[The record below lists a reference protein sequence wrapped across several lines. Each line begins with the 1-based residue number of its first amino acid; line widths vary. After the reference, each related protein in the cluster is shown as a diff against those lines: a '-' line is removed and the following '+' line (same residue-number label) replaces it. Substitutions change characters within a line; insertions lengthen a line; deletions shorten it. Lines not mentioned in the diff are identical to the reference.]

1 MNVNTIAEVVST
13 IAVVTGLIFAAVQ
26 VRQFRIRQEREAAQ
40 HLVRS
45 FQTTDFA
52 WAMVRVFE
60 MPRGLSK
67 LQIEEHLGEDLRAV
81 YALITTWESIG
92 VLVYRNQL
100 SLDVVDDFFSGP
112 IIVSWDKLQPLMEG
126 QRALVNRETI
136 GEWFQ
141 WLAERMRDRE
151 SSSPPVPAHVA
162 FRNWKKSR

>member
-1 MNVNTIAEVVST
+1 MNVSTVAELVST
-13 IAVVTGLIFAAVQ
+13 VAVVTGLIFAAVQ
-26 VRQFRIRQEREAAQ
+26 LRQFRIRQEREAAQ
-40 HLVRS
+40 QLVRS

-60 MPRGLSK
+60 MPGGLSK
-67 LQIEEHLGEDLRAV
+67 VQIEEHLGDDLRIV

-112 IIVSWDKLQPLMEG
+112 ILVSWDKLRPLMEG
-126 QRALVNRETI
+126 QRDLLNRETI

-151 SSSPPVPAHVA
+151 SLHPPVPAHLA
-162 FRNWKKSR
+162 FKDWKSR